1 MIKTALLCLALTVF
15 HESRGEP
22 LKGQYAVAEVVM
34 NRSVNRNLDVCDVV
48 YERKQFSNATKWR
61 IPSEKDQSWNRALFI
76 AQDVLGSNNATNYTN
91 GATYFRVASLAP
103 KNKQVLRIGNH
114 VFYK

>member
-1 MIKTALLCLALTVF
+1 MCLALTVF

-34 NRSVNRNLDVCDVV
+34 NRSADRNLDVCDVV
-48 YERKQFSNATKWR
+48 YERKQFSNANKWKV
-61 IPSEKDQSWNRALFI
+61 PSSFDKSWNKALFI
-76 AQDVLGSNNATNYTN
+76 AKYVLDNNNPTNYTN
-91 GATYFRVASLAP
+91 GAKYFRVASLAP

>member
-34 NRSVNRNLDVCDVV
+34 NRSVDRNLDVCSVV
-48 YERKQFSNATKWR
+48 YEHGQFSNATKWK
-61 IPSEKDQSWNRALFI
+61 IPSDKDKSWNKALFI
-76 AQDVLGSNNATNYTN
+76 AQDVLDSNNATNYTN

-114 VFYK
+114 VFF